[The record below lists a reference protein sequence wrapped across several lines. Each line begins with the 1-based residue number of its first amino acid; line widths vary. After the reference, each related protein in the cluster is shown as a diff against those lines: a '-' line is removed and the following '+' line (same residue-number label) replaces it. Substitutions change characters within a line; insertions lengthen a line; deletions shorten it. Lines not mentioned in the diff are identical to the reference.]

1 MVCDDLSIA
10 KDICYNRKQEIKG
23 IQKKKKDISIYLF
36 FIKIYIYLIIKYYI
50 YI

>member
-23 IQKKKKDISIYLF
+23 IQKKKKKYIYLF
-36 FIKIYIYLIIKYYI
+36 IFY
-50 YI
+50 